1 MKSPF
6 EYTSPEAISAKDII
20 DLFVPVFGEYLNV
33 PNIGHTF
40 INGPRGSGKSMI
52 FRYMS
57 PDCQLL
63 VLDKPINQLD
73 FFGIHIPIKEG
84 HLDKT
89 DLSLLKGKHGE
100 ILLNEHFMVINF
112 SIKVFEKLG
121 EAEFEDS
128 KSNIAE
134 LVSFFNDQFIR
145 LVHNAR
151 WDKEYSLTEKKT
163 CKDIFIQ
170 MKNIC
175 SEISVDFNRTLMT
188 QIFNFEG
195 NHIPY
200 SGPIFQ
206 FIDFL
211 LEILK
216 GIQELSFMPKCPIYL
231 LIDDADNLNE
241 IQTKILNTWVSLRSS
256 KTVSFKISTQLK
268 YKTYKTVNN
277 SRIDTPHDYSEIN
290 ISDIYTSK
298 KGLYKDRVKE
308 AVERRLKKFGYS
320 SEMTAEE
327 FFPID
332 KKQEK
337 SIDEIFAQYKKQKDY
352 DYAYRYARPDFMKG
366 LKGNLNT
373 YSYAGFNNLVNIS
386 SGVMR
391 HFIDFAHRM
400 FTHQVSKSGS
410 EFKFIEDSVQ
420 DYEIKEYS
428 AWFFDENF
436 TKLREDYDN
445 SDDEVSDF
453 DKLRNLIEALGQTF
467 HLILFS
473 DATERRVFSFALQ
486 DDPDKELRRILKMGV
501 ETGYFHKSLIGN
513 KMGTGKA
520 QLYIFNRILAPHF
533 KLDPTSFAGY
543 KFVTCDVLKEA
554 MYRPNTIIGRVKTK
568 GVNGIMDNPQQSLFK
583 DSDYAN
589 N

>member
-6 EYTSPEAISAKDII
+6 EYASPEAISAKDII

-40 INGPRGSGKSMI
+40 VNGARGSGKSMI

-57 PDCQLL
+57 PDCQIL
-63 VLDKPINQLD
+63 VHDKKISELE

-84 HLDKT
+84 QLDKT
-89 DLSLLKGKHGE
+89 DLSLLKNKHGE

-112 SIKVFEKLG
+112 AIKIFEKLS
-121 EAEFEDS
+121 ETPFEES
-128 KSNIAE
+128 KNNINS
-134 LVSFFNDQFIR
+134 LSDFFNNSFLSI
-145 LVHNAR
+145 LKFSR
-151 WDKEYSLTEKKT
+151 WEKDYILTKEIT
-163 CKDIFIQ
+163 CKGIFKLM
-170 MKNIC
+170 MKIC
-175 SEISVDFNRTLMT
+175 SEMNKEFSYSLITKLFIS
-188 QIFNFEG
+188 EG

-200 SGPIFQ
+200 SGPICQ
-206 FIDFL
+206 FDDFL

-216 GIQELSFMPKCPIYL
+216 GIQQLPFMPTCPIYL
-231 LIDDADNLNE
+231 LVDDADNLSE
-241 IQTKILNTWVSLRSS
+241 TQTKILNTWVSFRSS
-256 KTVSFKISTQLK
+256 KTISFKISTQLK
-268 YKTYKTVNN
+268 YKTFKTINN

-308 AVERRLKKFGYS
+308 AVERRLKKFGYP
-320 SEMTAEE
+320 EDLTAEE
-327 FFPID
+327 FFPEDRI
-332 KKQEK
+332 QEDAIEELFEK
-337 SIDEIFAQYKKQKDY
+337 YKKENNY
-352 DYAYRYARPDFMKG
+352 DFAYRYARPDFMKS

-373 YSYAGFNNLVNIS
+373 YSYAGFSNLVNIS

-391 HFIDFAHRM
+391 HFIDFSHRM
-400 FTHQVSKSGS
+400 YTHQYSKIQK
-410 EFKFIEDSVQ
+410 KFDKIEDSIQ
-420 DYEIKEYS
+420 NQEIKEYS
-428 AWFFDENF
+428 SWFFDENF
-436 TKLREDYDN
+436 TKLREDSDN
-445 SDDEVSDF
+445 TTEEINDF

-473 DATERRVFSFALQ
+473 EAKERRVFSFALQ
-486 DDPDKELRRILKMGV
+486 DDPDEELRRILKMGV

-543 KFVTCDVLKEA
+543 KFVTCKVLREA
-554 MYRPNTIIGRVKTK
+554 MYKPNTVVGRIKTK
-568 GVNGIMDNPQQSLFK
+568 GVDAVMDNPQQSLFK
-583 DSDYAN
+583 DIGYGGN
-589 N
+589 

>member
-57 PDCQLL
+57 PDCQMLA
-63 VLDKPINQLD
+63 LDKPINQLD

-89 DLSLLKGKHGE
+89 DLGLLKGKHGE
-100 ILLNEHFMVINF
+100 TLLNEHFMVVNF

-121 EAEFEDS
+121 EAGFEDS
-128 KSNIAE
+128 KSNIKE
-134 LVSFFNDQFIR
+134 LSGFFHDQFIR
-145 LVHNAR
+145 LIRNTR
-151 WDKEYSLTEKKT
+151 WEKEYSLTEKET
-163 CKDIFIQ
+163 CRDIFFQ

-175 SEISVDFNRTLMT
+175 SEISVDFNHNLMT
-188 QIFNFEG
+188 QIFGFEG

-216 GIQELSFMPKCPIYL
+216 GVHELSFMPRCPIYL

-308 AVERRLKKFGYS
+308 AVARRLKKFGYP
-320 SEMTAEE
+320 SETTAED
-327 FFPID
+327 FFPVD
-332 KKQEK
+332 KKQEE
-337 SIDEIFAQYKKQKDY
+337 SINEIFAQYKKEKDY

-400 FTHQVSKSGS
+400 YTHQVSKTG
-410 EFKFIEDSVQ
+410 EGFNCIEESVQ
-420 DYEIKEYS
+420 DHEIKEYS

-445 SDDEVSDF
+445 SDEEVNDF

-486 DDPDKELRRILKMGV
+486 DDPDKELRKILKMGV

-554 MYRPNTIIGRVKTK
+554 MYRPNTIIGRVKSK
-568 GVNGIMDNPQQSLFK
+568 GVDGVMDNPQQSLFK
-583 DSDYAN
+583 DLGYASN
-589 N
+589 